1 MSQYGEPISLDPDRD
16 IHGTEF
22 YSGFTPNGG
31 KSTLWED
38 IENPLAERMVKCMND
53 CAGIDDPAA
62 TIRDLRAENEILR
75 DALLFY
81 EAEDVY
87 EPYVGLFYGQMQPV
101 IMGDRGR
108 RARAALSKV
117 AAS

>member
-62 TIRDLRAENEILR
+62 TIRDLRAENERLRESLEVIAMVKCESDCAERDPVLACPTCIAR
-75 DALLFY
+75 DA
-81 EAEDVY
+81 
-87 EPYVGLFYGQMQPV
+87 VGGE
-101 IMGDRGR
+101 
-108 RARAALSKV
+108 S
-117 AAS
+117 